1 MMRTIQQLFDL
12 QGKTALVTGGS
23 RGLGLQMAHAL
34 GEAGARIMLSSRKA
48 GDLEEATADLQAA
61 GIDARWI
68 AADCAKED
76 QTRRLA
82 DETVE
87 RMGPVD
93 ILVNNAGASWGAP
106 AEEHPV
112 EAWDKVMNL
121 NVRGYFI
128 LSQQIARNSMIP
140 GKRGGRII
148 NIASIAGLN
157 GNPPEMKTLAY
168 NTSKTAVIG
177 FTKTLAAEWGRH
189 GINVNAICPGFFM
202 TKMAAGLIK
211 SLGEDKMAQKAPLGR
226 LGDEDDLKGVAL
238 LFASQAGKHITGQW
252 LAVDGGVSVVLGA
265 A

>member
-1 MMRTIQQLFDL
+1 MTTRTVSQLFDL
-12 QGKTALVTGGS
+12 HGKTALITGGS
-23 RGLGLQMAHAL
+23 RGLGLQLAHAL

-48 GDLEEATADLQAA
+48 GDLEEATAELQAA

-68 AADCAKED
+68 AADCAKEED
-76 QTRRLA
+76 TRRLA
-82 DETVE
+82 DETLE
-87 RMGPVD
+87 RMGAID

-106 AEEHPV
+106 AESHPV

-128 LSQQIARNSMIP
+128 LSQQVATKYMIP
-140 GKRGGRII
+140 KKSGRII

-168 NTSKTAVIG
+168 NTSKSAVIG
-177 FTKTLAAEWGRH
+177 FTHTLAAEWGRY

-211 SLGEDKMAQKAPLGR
+211 SIGEEKMASHAPLGR
-226 LGDEDDLKGVAL
+226 LGDDEDLKGITL
-238 LFASQAGKHITGQW
+238 LYASDAGKHITGQW
-252 LAVDGGVSVVLGA
+252 MAVDGGVSVVLGA
-265 A
+265 